1 VAAPISSS
9 ILIRITWAL
18 LMVCVRMLLVVGRT
32 VWRLPASPW
41 IKVGV
46 LLGFVL
52 VFFYRPAI
60 AYYWFWGS
68 VIYELAMIAYSI
80 VSAILFGDRDSLKA
94 WLDRKK

>member
-1 VAAPISSS
+1 VAAPGSV
-9 ILIRITWAL
+9 LIRITWAL

-32 VWRLPASPW
+32 VWRLPTSPW
-41 IKVGV
+41 IKAAV

-68 VIYELAMIAYSI
+68 VIYELAMIAY
-80 VSAILFGDRDSLKA
+80 AILFGDRDSLKS
-94 WLDRKK
+94 WLGRKK